1 MASRT
6 QPLPPR
12 HVPQRTCVG
21 CRTQQSKREL
31 VRIVRTPAGQ
41 VAVDPTGRQVG
52 RGAYLHRD
60 PECWTEGMRKGRLA
74 GALHTT
80 ISTEDQTEI
89 LLALEGKNHGAQTT
103 V

>member
-21 CRTQQSKREL
+21 CRTQHSKREL
-31 VRIVRTPAGQ
+31 VRVVRTPEGQ
-41 VAVDPTGRQVG
+41 VTVDPTGRLAG

-60 PECWTEGMRKGRLA
+60 PECWSEGMRKGRLA
-74 GALHTT
+74 RALHTT
-80 ISTEDQTEI
+80 ISADDQAGI
-89 LLALEGKNHGAQTT
+89 LQALEGKNHGA
-103 V
+103 

>member
-31 VRIVRTPAGQ
+31 VRVVRTPGGQ
-41 VAVDPTGRQVG
+41 VTVDPTGRLAG

-60 PECWTEGMRKGRLA
+60 PECWSEGLRKGRLA
-74 GALHTT
+74 RALHTT
-80 ISTEDQTEI
+80 ISADEQTGI
-89 LLALEGKNHGAQTT
+89 LQALEGNNHGT
-103 V
+103 